1 MLAVIIG
8 AGIGGLAAA
17 VALRKVGVEVL
28 VVERAPAIHEIGAG
42 LSIWLN
48 AIRALRELDVDSA
61 LAPCSSVV
69 ERILSRTSSGRP
81 IGIIDLRNLSGDV
94 GIACICVHR
103 ADLQHVLLEALP
115 PGAVRTGSNCVA
127 FDGTDAILASGE
139 RISGDALI
147 GADGISSVVRAALH
161 GAHPPRYA
169 GYTCWRGICNNEDV
183 LPERAALLV
192 TAAGSQFGAW
202 PCRPGQIYWFLT
214 KNAPAATCQTRTDA
228 LALCRNWAPPVPH
241 IIEAT
246 GDDAV
251 LQNDIIDRP
260 PLRGWGR
267 GPVTLLGDAA
277 HAATPNL
284 GQGACQ
290 ALEDA
295 VTLAHCLRSVAP
307 PGAALRAYEKLRIPR
322 TTAVV
327 KNSWKTGRRLQT
339 EQPALI
345 SLRNWLSA
353 TSLGAHLQR
362 QMFRELLAFR
372 VPKL

>member
-1 MLAVIIG
+1 MRAVIIG

-202 PCRPGQIYWFLT
+202 PCRPGQIYCFSRRT
-214 KNAPAATCQTRTDA
+214 RQRQPAKLEPT
-228 LALCRNWAPPVPH
+228 LWPFV
-241 IIEAT
+241 AT
-246 GDDAV
+246 GLRRFPTSSKPQVTMPSCRTTLSTGRLCAGGV
-251 LQNDIIDRP
+251 AGPSRCWETRRMLPRRTSAREHVRP
-260 PLRGWGR
+260 SR
-267 GPVTLLGDAA
+267 
-277 HAATPNL
+277 TPS
-284 GQGACQ
+284 
-290 ALEDA
+290 
-295 VTLAHCLRSVAP
+295 RSPIVC
-307 PGAALRAYEKLRIPR
+307 GALRRRRQHFAR
-322 TTAVV
+322 TR
-327 KNSWKTGRRLQT
+327 S
-339 EQPALI
+339 
-345 SLRNWLSA
+345 S
-353 TSLGAHLQR
+353 
-362 QMFRELLAFR
+362 AFR
-372 VPKL
+372 ALPPS